1 MNHVFRLARSK
12 RKRLPEGWDLIE
24 PTLMEFEERMRE
36 VSHLRT
42 EERREKRR
50 GAFFFFL
57 LLFTFSDFSLTGYSS
72 RPSA

>member
-50 GAFFFFL
+50 GAFFFSFFFL
-57 LLFTFSDFSLTGYSS
+57 LFQTFH
-72 RPSA
+72 